1 MPSSRQNARAQR
13 ELYSQIL
20 EGDVLI
26 FQIDDLLVLKA
37 TNGSYCLFSKVS
49 LFTLFQSQRV
59 PQTINNHFVLY
70 ISFQILVGS

>member
-1 MPSSRQNARAQR
+1 MPSSRQTARAQR

-37 TNGSYCLFSKVS
+37 TNGSYSLFSGVS
-49 LFTLFQSQRV
+49 LFTLF
-59 PQTINNHFVLY
+59 
-70 ISFQILVGS
+70 